1 MIYFFLPLS
10 LYWGDFVQR
19 EATLKR
25 REEVQKKKEAASTT
39 FANSKSLMPM
49 NREKEMNDSVEA
61 HIQIGGKNDLSSSVL
76 QGLNSGGESKS
87 VLHKNNHE
95 LVALNHDRSDN
106 TMAMVTEVVADS
118 QSENTINSAR
128 DEKNIQMPIFSDNT
142 MEETVSFEAT
152 NPSGSAGLQTLN
164 REIAQG
170 EGANEYTILDLTNFR
185 HLNIR
190 LY

>member
-61 HIQIGGKNDLSSSVL
+61 HIQIGDKNDLSSSVL
-76 QGLNSGGESKS
+76 QGLNSAGESKF

-128 DEKNIQMPIFSDNT
+128 DEKNIQMPIFAYNT
-142 MEETVSFEAT
+142 MEEIVSFEAT
-152 NPSGSAGLQTLN
+152 NLSSSAGL
-164 REIAQG
+164 
-170 EGANEYTILDLTNFR
+170 
-185 HLNIR
+185 
-190 LY
+190 

>member
-1 MIYFFLPLS
+1 M
-10 LYWGDFVQR
+10 QR

-76 QGLNSGGESKS
+76 QGLNSAGESKF

-95 LVALNHDRSDN
+95 RQYHGN
-106 TMAMVTEVVADS
+106 
-118 QSENTINSAR
+118 
-128 DEKNIQMPIFSDNT
+128 
-142 MEETVSFEAT
+142 
-152 NPSGSAGLQTLN
+152 
-164 REIAQG
+164 G
-170 EGANEYTILDLTNFR
+170 E
-185 HLNIR
+185 
-190 LY
+190 

>member
-61 HIQIGGKNDLSSSVL
+61 HIQIGDKNDLSSSVL
-76 QGLNSGGESKS
+76 QGLNSAGESKF

-95 LVALNHDRSDN
+95 RQYHGN
-106 TMAMVTEVVADS
+106 
-118 QSENTINSAR
+118 
-128 DEKNIQMPIFSDNT
+128 
-142 MEETVSFEAT
+142 
-152 NPSGSAGLQTLN
+152 
-164 REIAQG
+164 G
-170 EGANEYTILDLTNFR
+170 E
-185 HLNIR
+185 
-190 LY
+190 

>member
-1 MIYFFLPLS
+1 M
-10 LYWGDFVQR
+10 
-19 EATLKR
+19 
-25 REEVQKKKEAASTT
+25 
-39 FANSKSLMPM
+39 
-49 NREKEMNDSVEA
+49 
-61 HIQIGGKNDLSSSVL
+61 
-76 QGLNSGGESKS
+76 
-87 VLHKNNHE
+87 
-95 LVALNHDRSDN
+95 SDN